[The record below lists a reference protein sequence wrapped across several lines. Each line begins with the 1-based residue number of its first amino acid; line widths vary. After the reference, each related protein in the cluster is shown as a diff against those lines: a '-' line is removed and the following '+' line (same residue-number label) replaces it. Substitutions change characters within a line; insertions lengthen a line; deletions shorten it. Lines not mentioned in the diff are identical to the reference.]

1 MSLNLEALSGGY
13 DSGLTV
19 AGIHLT
25 LEPGEWLS
33 LVGANGSG
41 KSTLLKLISR
51 ILPLQAGRVLLDGKA
66 IHQQPP
72 QVVARQMALLP
83 QQTQVPIG
91 LAVWDLVSLG
101 RTPYQSWWQW
111 QLSAEDRQQ
120 VEQALTLTQLQADRD
135 RPVAHLSGGERQRAF
150 LALALAQTPQVL
162 LLDEPTTYLDLRHQL
177 ELLTLLKSLN
187 QQQGLTILTV
197 LHDLNLAIRYSD
209 RLAMLRTGQLW
220 AVGEPETVL
229 NDENLAAVFG
239 LQAARVQT
247 PVGLQLYPVAPVESS
262 FPVDNFETRGAL
274 SNADSPSLFVQP

>member
-1 MSLNLEALSGGY
+1 MSLSLEALSGGY
-13 DSGLTV
+13 DAGLTV
-19 AGIHLT
+19 TGIHLT

-66 IHQQPP
+66 IHHQSP
-72 QVVARQMALLP
+72 QSVARQMALLP
-83 QQTQVPIG
+83 QQSQVPVG
-91 LAVWDLVSLG
+91 LTVRELVSLG

-111 QLSAEDRQQ
+111 QLSTDDRAH
-120 VEQALTLTQLQADRD
+120 VEQALILTQLQAHRD

-177 ELLTLLKSLN
+177 ELLALLKSLN
-187 QQQGLTILTV
+187 QEQGLTILSV

-220 AVGEPETVL
+220 AVGDPETVL
-229 NDENLAAVFG
+229 SDENLAAVFG
-239 LQAARVQT
+239 LQAARVHT
-247 PVGLQLYPVAPVESS
+247 PVGLQLYPVAPVEPLS
-262 FPVDNFETRGAL
+262 PVDRTGMSGSRAE
-274 SNADSPSLFVQP
+274 SQDPSISIWP